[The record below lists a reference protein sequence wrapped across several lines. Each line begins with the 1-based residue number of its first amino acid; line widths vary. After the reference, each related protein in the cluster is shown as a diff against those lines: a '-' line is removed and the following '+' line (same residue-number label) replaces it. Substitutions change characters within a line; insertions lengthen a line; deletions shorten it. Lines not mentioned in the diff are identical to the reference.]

1 MSRFRFMTV
10 DATRSIQPW
19 SCCLRNNGGHCG
31 RAPEPEVEP
40 ATDHTSVGPLRFG
53 GVKHKCVIA
62 ICAGDFP
69 GIAVTSERLLIVR
82 GRSEHWPSVP

>member
-1 MSRFRFMTV
+1 VTKACHR
-10 DATRSIQPW
+10 QKNQNENCW
-19 SCCLRNNGGHCG
+19 
-31 RAPEPEVEP
+31 
-40 ATDHTSVGPLRFG
+40 
-53 GVKHKCVIA
+53 IA